1 MTPTDVIVT
10 GRTYTVDGSTKF
22 VVDLDTVGNTF
33 GIAGTVE
40 RNGGTNNFTFNPAV
54 RLADE
59 AVTGATGNPSAI
71 AHVGDSDHDGN
82 DRLAR
87 FEFTLPQSTS
97 VTFTTITDCTV
108 QFGTL

>member
-10 GRTYTVDGSTKF
+10 GRTYTVDGSTNF
-22 VVDLDTVGNTF
+22 VVDLDTIGNTF
-33 GIAGTVE
+33 GIAGTVV
-40 RNGGTNNFTFNPAV
+40 RNGNTNTFSFNPAV

-59 AVTGATGNPSAI
+59 AITGVTGDPSAI
-71 AHVGDSDHDGN
+71 AHVGNSEHDGD
-82 DRLAR
+82 DRLSR
-87 FEFTLPQSTS
+87 FEFTLPQATS